1 MLPSTYH
8 LFFKPVFL
16 LPEWWKQ
23 LPEAALQKQKN
34 NENRHPSKTRHSYF
48 HAEQGSHCDSLQWPH
63 PQIMQ
68 KHRYLERKRQSLLGT
83 VYNQN
88 QSRHSVET
96 ICSERTDRNL
106 NRDISVGFKPAKA
119 ETCVHPRWCCS
130 RQHGQLQG
138 HPGRTRPVA
147 LKEDVDFV
155 YTTDELRASPTSHCT
170 LYSAPISL

>member
-1 MLPSTYH
+1 MLPSMYH

-23 LPEAALQKQKN
+23 LSKAALQKQKN

-48 HAEQGSHCDSLQWPH
+48 HPEQGGHGNSLQWPH

-68 KHRYLERKRQSLLGT
+68 QHHYLKRERQSLLGT

-88 QSRHSVET
+88 QWRHSVET

-119 ETCVHPRWCCS
+119 ETHIPPRWHCS
-130 RQHGQLQG
+130 WQHRASFRDILGEP
-138 HPGRTRPVA
+138 HM
-147 LKEDVDFV
+147 KEDIDFV
-155 YTTDELRASPTSHCT
+155 YTTNELRASPNSHPP
-170 LYSAPISL
+170 YIISL